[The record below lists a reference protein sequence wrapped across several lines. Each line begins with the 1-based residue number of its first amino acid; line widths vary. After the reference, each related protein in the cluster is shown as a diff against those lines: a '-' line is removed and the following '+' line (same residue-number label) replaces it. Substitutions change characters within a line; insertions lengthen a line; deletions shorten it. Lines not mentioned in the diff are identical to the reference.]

1 MISIVDRKKR
11 LELHLP
17 VKAKGTDETGHAF
30 METTRT
36 RNISAGGICF
46 ESAYHVP
53 VGGRVSLEIS
63 IPDGMRKHFGG
74 QAVYSVSAIVCRV
87 ERFEDGAV
95 SRIGA
100 RFVGRG

>member
-1 MISIVDRKKR
+1 MVSIVDRKKR

-17 VKAKGTDETGHAF
+17 VKLKGTDEAGHAF
-30 METTRT
+30 AESTRT

-53 VGGRVSLEIS
+53 VGDRVSLEIS
-63 IPDGMRKHFGG
+63 IPDAMRKHFGG
-74 QAVYSVSAIVCRV
+74 QAVYAVTAVVCRI
-87 ERFEDGAV
+87 ERFEEGAV

-100 RFVGRG
+100 RFIGRG

>member
-17 VKAKGTDETGHAF
+17 VMVKGMDEGGHAF
-30 METTRT
+30 DEATRT

-46 ESAYHVP
+46 ESGRHLP
-53 VGGRVSLEIS
+53 MGGRVDLEIT

-74 QAVYSVSAIVCRV
+74 QAIYAVSAVVCRV

-100 RFVGRG
+100 RFVGRA

>member
-17 VKAKGTDETGHAF
+17 VKVKGADEGGNAF
-30 METTRT
+30 SEETRT
-36 RNISAGGICF
+36 RNLSAGGVCF
-46 ESAYHVP
+46 ESRYHVP
-53 VGGRVSLEIS
+53 VGGRVNLEIS

-74 QAVYSVSAIVCRV
+74 QAVYEVGAVVCRV

-100 RFVGRG
+100 RFIGRG